1 MSKIYTPDKM
11 KEIGEKALPKGQV
24 LYPPQIIN
32 RFMKEQGANPKQI
45 EDFII
50 KTAVA
55 AKQDKAKIIQLG
67 NTVFIITPKPD
78 HSAEFVTTTVEPDML
93 PMRVAMLANT
103 LRHMKFR
110 KMSTIVMSDYAAK
123 VADDSGLNFKKVQT
137 QVKQGDKTS
146 PAVRYEM
153 AL

>member
-1 MSKIYTPDKM
+1 MSKIYTLDKM
-11 KEIGEKALPKGQV
+11 KEIGEGALPKGPV

-32 RFMKEQGANPKQI
+32 RFLKSQGADPKQV

-50 KTAVA
+50 KTAMA
-55 AKQDKAKIIQLG
+55 AKQDKVKIIQLG
-67 NTVFIITPKPD
+67 NTVFIVTPKPD
-78 HSAEFVTTTVEPDML
+78 KSAEFVTTTVEPDML

-110 KMSTIVMSDYAAK
+110 KISTIVTSDEAAK
-123 VADDSGLNFKKVQT
+123 VADASGLDFKKVGT
-137 QVKQGDKTS
+137 QVKQGDQTV